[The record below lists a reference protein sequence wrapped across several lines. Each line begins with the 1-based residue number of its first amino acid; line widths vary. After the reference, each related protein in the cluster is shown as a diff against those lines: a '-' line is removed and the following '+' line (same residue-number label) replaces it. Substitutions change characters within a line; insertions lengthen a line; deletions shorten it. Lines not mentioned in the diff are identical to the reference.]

1 MPQQFHDGDIV
12 RHPDHPRTRFRLSN
26 VKRSESGAYSTAS
39 FTPVKKDGTRDRRWD
54 VGFSGALI
62 GYTLIERQEQHE
74 G

>member
-1 MPQQFHDGDIV
+1 MFRDGDIV
-12 RHPDHPRTRFRLSN
+12 RHPDHPRTRFRLSG
-26 VKRSESGAYSTAS
+26 VKDGRAHFE
-39 FTPVKKDGTRDRRWD
+39 PVKKDGTRDRRWD